1 MTSIIRVTK
10 EFSFDMAHAL
20 FGYDG
25 PCKNIHGHTYRLLVT
40 IRGKVL
46 NEVNHPKD
54 GMLLDFG
61 WLKKIVNDRIISQ
74 YDHALLLNENIP
86 VKQKEDLV
94 LVTEKIQF
102 VPYQPTCENL
112 LLAIKKELTEAFKA
126 DDFELFKVKL
136 YETPTSYAEWY
147 QTDERE

>member
-10 EFSFDMAHAL
+10 EFTFDMAHAL

-46 NEVNHPKD
+46 NEPNHPKD

-61 WLKKIVNDRIISQ
+61 WLKKIVKEQIINQ
-74 YDHALLLNENIP
+74 YDHALLLNENLP
-86 VKQKEDLV
+86 SNQKEELIQI
-94 LVTEKIQF
+94 TEKLLF

-112 LLAIKKELTEAFKA
+112 LLAIKVELAIAFKI
-126 DDFELFKVKL
+126 DDFELIKLKL

-147 QTDERE
+147 KTDEN

>member
-10 EFSFDMAHAL
+10 EFTFDMAHAL

-46 NEVNHPKD
+46 NEPNHPKD

-61 WLKKIVNDRIISQ
+61 YLKKIVKEKIIHK
-74 YDHALLLNENIP
+74 YDHALLLNNHLP
-86 VKQKEDLV
+86 SKKKEELIQI
-94 LVTEKIQF
+94 TEKILF

-112 LLAIKKELTEAFKA
+112 LLAIKTELAIAFKI
-126 DDFELFKVKL
+126 DGFELIKL
-136 YETPTSYAEWY
+136 KLFETPTSYSEWY
-147 QTDERE
+147 KTDEN

>member
-1 MTSIIRVTK
+1 M
-10 EFSFDMAHAL
+10 
-20 FGYDG
+20 
-25 PCKNIHGHTYRLLVT
+25 
-40 IRGKVL
+40 
-46 NEVNHPKD
+46 
-54 GMLLDFG
+54 
-61 WLKKIVNDRIISQ
+61 KKIVNDRIISQ

-112 LLAIKKELTEAFKA
+112 LLAIKNELTEAFKA

-147 QTDERE
+147 QTDDC